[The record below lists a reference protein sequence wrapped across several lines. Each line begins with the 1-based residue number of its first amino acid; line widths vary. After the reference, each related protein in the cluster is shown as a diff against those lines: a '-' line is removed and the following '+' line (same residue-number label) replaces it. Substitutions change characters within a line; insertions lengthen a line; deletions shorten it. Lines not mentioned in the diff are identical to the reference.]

1 MPEAIWKIP
10 YNRPDSSALK
20 QAGVSPLLAE
30 LLAARGVTEPAEA
43 ESLLKINRTSLL
55 DPLKMRGMAA
65 ARDRVLQAV
74 RDREKVAVFGDYDV
88 DGITSTCLL
97 TDWLR
102 SCGLDCDWYIPDRDA
117 EGYGLNI
124 DALRM
129 LFPN

>member
-65 ARDRVLQAV
+65 ARAWPPKPSSQPEQA
-74 RDREKVAVFGDYDV
+74 ESA
-88 DGITSTCLL
+88 S
-97 TDWLR
+97 
-102 SCGLDCDWYIPDRDA
+102 
-117 EGYGLNI
+117 
-124 DALRM
+124 
-129 LFPN
+129 